1 MRNSFETQPVLFVS
15 STKLYHPSLDGL
27 DDSWQ
32 PHIVSHWLREKQA
45 FTLEEAARLTTYY
58 TATHLVIP

>member
-1 MRNSFETQPVLFVS
+1 MLFVS